1 MKRAARIEVQLYR
14 RVFGEG
20 YHAART
26 YRART
31 PGGALLAAR
40 VLLAR
45 EPVITTRARYH
56 EDTARG
62 PFAQVTRGPRKATTI
77 DAPVFVVP
85 SVGEQGWTP

>member
-1 MKRAARIEVQLYR
+1 MSRRRIEVQLYR

-31 PGGALLAAR
+31 PGGAILAAK

-45 EPVITTRARYH
+45 EPVLTTRARYH
-56 EDTARG
+56 EDVDRG
-62 PFAQVTRGPRKATTI
+62 PFAKVIRGARKATTI
-77 DAPVFVVP
+77 EAPVFVVP

>member
-1 MKRAARIEVQLYR
+1 MSRRRIEVQLYR
-14 RVFGEG
+14 RVYGEG
-20 YHAART
+20 FKVART
-26 YRART
+26 VRART

-40 VLLAR
+40 VLLVR
-45 EPVITTRARYH
+45 EPVITTRACYH

-85 SVGEQGWTP
+85 SVGGQGWTP

>member
-1 MKRAARIEVQLYR
+1 MSRRRIEVQLYR

-31 PGGALLAAR
+31 PGGALLAAK

-45 EPVITTRARYH
+45 DPVITTRARYH
-56 EDTARG
+56 EDVNRG
-62 PFAQVTRGPRKATTI
+62 PFARVVRGARKAATI
-77 DAPVFVVP
+77 EAPVFVVP

>member
-1 MKRAARIEVQLYR
+1 MSRRRIEVQLYR
-14 RVFGEG
+14 RVYGEG

-40 VLLAR
+40 VLLSR

-56 EDTARG
+56 EDVGRG
-62 PFAQVTRGPRKATTI
+62 PFARVVRGARKAVEI
-77 DAPVFVVP
+77 EAPVVVEK
-85 SVGEQGWTP
+85 SVGELGWTP

>member
-1 MKRAARIEVQLYR
+1 MSRRGLEVQLYR
-14 RVFGEG
+14 RVYGEG

-31 PGGALLAAR
+31 PGGALLAAK

-85 SVGEQGWTP
+85 SVGGQGWTP

>member
-1 MKRAARIEVQLYR
+1 MQLYR

-20 YHAART
+20 YRAART

-56 EDTARG
+56 EDVNRG
-62 PFAQVTRGPRKATTI
+62 PFARVFRGARKAVEI
-77 DAPVFVVP
+77 EAPVIVEK
-85 SVGEQGWTP
+85 SVGELGWTP

>member
-1 MKRAARIEVQLYR
+1 MSRRRIEVQLYR
-14 RVFGEG
+14 RVYGEG

-31 PGGALLAAR
+31 PGGALLAAK

-45 EPVITTRARYH
+45 EPVITTRARQN
-56 EDTARG
+56 EDVNRG
-62 PFAQVTRGPRKATTI
+62 PFARVIRGARKADTI
-77 DAPVFVVP
+77 EAPVFVVP

>member
-1 MKRAARIEVQLYR
+1 MSCRRIEVQLYR